1 MNRVLDSLRRF
12 QLAQAAAARRAS
24 DALGIPESSLH
35 ALRELVHTAEPVTMK
50 ALATAIGVTPAV
62 ATGVIDRL
70 EMKGWVSRR
79 IDPNDRRAF
88 QVVLTIDDDS
98 DVLRVVH
105 ELDDPLRRV
114 ANSISADDAAIVR
127 TLAAAMQAQ
136 LDRFQP
142 ELLLRR

>member
-1 MNRVLDSLRRF
+1 MRE
-12 QLAQAAAARRAS
+12 AS
-24 DALGIPESSLH
+24 RKAN

-114 ANSISADDAAIVR
+114 ANSISADEAAIVR
-127 TLAAAMQAQ
+127 ALAAAMQAQ